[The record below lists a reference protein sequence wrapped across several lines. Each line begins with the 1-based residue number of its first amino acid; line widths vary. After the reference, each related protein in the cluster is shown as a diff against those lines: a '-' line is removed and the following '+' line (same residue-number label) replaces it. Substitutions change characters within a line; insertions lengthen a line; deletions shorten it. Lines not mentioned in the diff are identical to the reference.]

1 MDFAGLFQIA
11 LFQLLTARDAPL
23 PVVLASIVVALIAW
37 WLTRWRYQAV
47 IQSLKRALVR
57 RDAELEKLR
66 AHIPRGADTPAV
78 AVAEGEPVAA
88 RSVARSD
95 DQRAL
100 RLVVNAIDQA
110 DVALRSG
117 DGREIDRA
125 QSSMGL
131 ALQTVGRQF
140 GLPVPD
146 LGTTSTD
153 SLALGKRYLEE
164 VRPALRADDH
174 DGAHSAAIAF
184 LSR

>member
-1 MDFAGLFQIA
+1 MDFAALFQIA
-11 LFQLLTARDAPL
+11 MFQLLTARDAPL

-57 RDAELEKLR
+57 RDAEREKLR
-66 AHIPRGADTPAV
+66 AHIPRGADTP

-131 ALQTVGRQF
+131 ALQTVGRHF